1 MVSDNA
7 CRLTT
12 TGSPPAVS
20 SRGLSCSRHW
30 RKMELERPETQLV
43 WLASTAQ
50 AVGAIHGA
58 GDVQV
63 TNSIINTVGRSDSHN
78 HTHVHYHGTV
88 KDLKDFLD
96 AISNFRKIQQDTLA
110 KATPGTIVWLFDYK
124 EFRLFIDVDGVLKI
138 LWGSGIPGA
147 GKTILASIV
156 IDKLEALARQ
166 WGNHICV
173 VYFYIRYSDQNQL
186 TIRGILEVFVKQTV
200 ERHPDCFELAR
211 QVYDH
216 HLHEGTQP
224 TEVELLQLLGQFAQK
239 RKAMFCVLDALD
251 EAPERIRLTLLRK
264 LSSLGLRLFI
274 TSRPLPAIEA
284 KFPAAHAFPIL
295 AQDQDLDL
303 HIAEKIEASEGLQ
316 DLLELGGA
324 EFEEHLIVTVKAKCG
339 GMFLHASLQL
349 DALQHCFTVHD
360 AMQTLDAFPRRIED
374 VYEQTWQRIIQSD
387 LHHASLA
394 KTAFVWVLNAK
405 QSMSIDQL
413 RHALATS
420 PDTHSFEPSRLMPEA
435 TLVSACRGLLTVDK
449 ESRLVR
455 LVHYTAKEPL
465 EGFLRTSFPHPHGL
479 LAAVCI
485 ARLTDCGFQDKEF
498 LREKELEDALKAD
511 PLLDYAYHAWV
522 FHAQASLGQ
531 DFIASRLSA
540 FITGCRAFPVTLS
553 NDFLGYGKESLGP
566 LHLVSF
572 YNIQIAYAGPLNA
585 HSVNEP
591 TMRWSIMP
599 LHLAILGGHHNIVKS
614 LLGLPDIL
622 VNVRVFFGR
631 TPLMFACKEG
641 YEGIVKPLLAH
652 PDIDV
657 NLVDDSNYTALTY
670 ASLYGKEIIVKLLL
684 SRPGIEVN
692 AATPHS
698 STPLRLA
705 CEYGHISI
713 IKLLLAVPEID
724 VNAVDLYNETAI
736 KMAAQNG
743 RGEIVRILLDA
754 PGIDISVKSNFDG
767 RTAMSGA
774 AAWGHYDILRLLQ
787 EFESRSA
794 TLPSIL

>member
-1 MVSDNA
+1 
-7 CRLTT
+7 
-12 TGSPPAVS
+12 
-20 SRGLSCSRHW
+20 
-30 RKMELERPETQLV
+30 MELEQPETQV
-43 WLASTAQ
+43 VGLASTAHV
-50 AVGAIHGA
+50 ASAIHGA
-58 GDVQV
+58 GDVEV
-63 TNSIINTVGRSDSHN
+63 TNSIINVVGRSDSHN

-88 KDLKDFLD
+88 KDLRDFLD

-124 EFRLFIDVDGVLKI
+124 DFRLFIDVDGVLKI

-156 IDKLEALARQ
+156 IDKLEALAQQ
-166 WGNHICV
+166 WDNQICV

-186 TIRGILEVFVKQTV
+186 TVRGILEVFVKQTV

-211 QVYDH
+211 QVYDR

-224 TEVELLQLLGQFAQK
+224 TEAELLQLLGQFAKK

-303 HIAEKIEASEGLQ
+303 HIAEKIEASEELQ

-324 EFEEHLIVTVKAKCG
+324 EFEEHLIMTVKAKCG

-374 VYEQTWQRIIQSD
+374 VYKQTWQRIIQSD
-387 LHHASLA
+387 LNHASLA
-394 KTAFVWVLNAK
+394 KTAFLWVLNAK

-465 EGFLRTSFPHPHGL
+465 EGFLQTSFPHPHAL

-498 LREKELEDALKAD
+498 SRRQELEGALNAD
-511 PLLDYAYHAWV
+511 PLLDYAYHAWA
-522 FHAQASLGQ
+522 FHAQVSLGQ

-540 FITGCRAFPVTLS
+540 FITGCCAFPVTLTNYS
-553 NDFLGYGKESLGP
+553 LGSGQDSLGP

-572 YNIQIAYAGPLNA
+572 YNIPIAYAGPLNA
-585 HSVNEP
+585 HVVNKP
-591 TMRWSIMP
+591 TSWLGITS
-599 LHLAILGGHHNIVKS
+599 LHLAILGGHYNVAKS

-622 VNVRVFFGR
+622 VNVRNVWGE
-631 TPLMFACKEG
+631 TPLIFACMEG
-641 YEGIVKPLLAH
+641 HEGIVKLLLAH
-652 PDIDV
+652 PNIDV
-657 NLVDDSNYTALTY
+657 NLVDDRKSTALMY
-670 ASLYGKEIIVKLLL
+670 ASMRGKEVIVKLLL
-684 SRPGIEVN
+684 AHPGIEVN
-692 AATPHS
+692 AETPYGLTN
-698 STPLRLA
+698 STPLLWA
-705 CEYGHISI
+705 CASGHISI
-713 IKLLLAVPEID
+713 VKLLLAVPQVD
-724 VNAVDLYNETAI
+724 VNAVDWSYSTAI
-736 KMAAQNG
+736 KMAAQYG
-743 RGEIVRILLDA
+743 HGEIVRMLLDA
-754 PGIDISVKSNFDG
+754 PGIDISVKSTYDG
-767 RTAMSGA
+767 HTAMSVA
-774 AAWGHYDILRLLQ
+774 AAKGHHTIVRLLQ
-787 EFESRSA
+787 DFESSIA
-794 TLPSIL
+794 ILPSGL